1 MSSILKETES
11 SVLSAATPSVPTAVS
26 GTPVAKSSAEEQSR
40 PQPVA
45 LEIPVTVNGARTV
58 EGSDKR
64 EPFSETTKTVLVF
77 GHGAVVRVS
86 SSLAAGQLVF
96 LTNEKTKKEVVCQVV
111 KSKNQGSANGY
122 VELQFTESAPGYWGM
137 RFPASNSAPAA
148 VAAPRPVAPAS
159 VKPVASAPAVVSP
172 AIVAPAMIAPVEQEK
187 VARPAVV
194 AEAPVIEVAKTA
206 EISRAKVFLEKP
218 DAKTESVVTKTE
230 ELPTQP
236 VAPAKIAIVENPSLD
251 DLAKQLT
258 KELLQGSAKEL
269 PKEPLKARPE
279 EAAEVFLKEAAKEVP
294 VNVPAPEAKAPA
306 VSLNE
311 PTSEELKQKA
321 VQLQAE
327 LSSLLFENAS
337 NKKSDSTALVN
348 QSHSLTPLPS
358 VAEQKPEPTLPE
370 TSPVQALSSRPS
382 SLLQK
387 PLGQSIAVEE
397 VKIPSWLAPLA
408 RETDFRSL
416 ESGHADTTKAEAATD
431 LLKDKDEVAISDT
444 AAEDAPREQQTIMF
458 GGQLITD
465 APDAAQ
471 GSTGSKKGLWMG
483 IAAAALL
490 AGGGVWYANQPDN
503 LLTGIF
509 TSKPVAVPK
518 SAAVT
523 TNQSSSTPFRN
534 EVSQPAETGHT
545 SPTAAANNTPANSNP
560 AIPIPGTNSKNSAA
574 VVSFPA
580 SKNAVP
586 TPAAAPLKAEAAP
599 EQPKKPIFGG
609 AHLAAPSVKR
619 ADGSVNA
626 NDAEPTIENSA
637 PDTASASL
645 NALTGNHSRGPAIPL
660 AVGGEVKQAR
670 LLKPVPPVY
679 PPSAKTQH
687 VSGDVKLDAL
697 IDANGKV
704 TSTKVISGPVLLH
717 QAAMDAVKQWQ
728 YDPAQ
733 LNGKATSM
741 HLTVTVQFRL
751 Q

>member
-11 SVLSAATPSVPTAVS
+11 SVLSAATPSAPTAVS
-26 GTPVAKSSAEEQSR
+26 GTPVAKSSAEEQAR

-137 RFPASNSAPAA
+137 RFPGSNSAPAA

-159 VKPVASAPAVVSP
+159 VKPVASAPAVVLP
-172 AIVAPAMIAPVEQEK
+172 AIVAPPVIASVEQEK

-194 AEAPVIEVAKTA
+194 AESVA
-206 EISRAKVFLEKP
+206 
-218 DAKTESVVTKTE
+218 TKSE
-230 ELPTQP
+230 LLPTEP
-236 VAPAKIAIVENPSLD
+236 VAPASVPKIAIIENPSLD
-251 DLAKQLT
+251 ELAKQLT
-258 KELLQGSAKEL
+258 KELLKGSAKEL
-269 PKEPLKARPE
+269 PKESPKAELPKTRPE
-279 EAAEVFLKEAAKEVP
+279 EPAEVFLKEAAKEVP

-327 LSSLLFENAS
+327 LSSLLFENDS
-337 NKKSDSTALVN
+337 NKKSDSALVN
-348 QSHSLTPLPS
+348 ESHLLTPLLS
-358 VAEQKPEPTLPE
+358 VAEQKPEPTPPE
-370 TSPVQALSSRPS
+370 TIPVQSLSSRPS
-382 SLLQK
+382 SLLQR
-387 PLGQSIAVEE
+387 PLAQSIAVEE

-408 RETDFRSL
+408 RETDFRSM
-416 ESGHADTTKAEAATD
+416 ESGPADTTKAEAASD
-431 LLKDKDEVAISDT
+431 LPGLKDKDEVAISDT
-444 AAEDAPREQQTIMF
+444 AVDDAPREQQTIMF
-458 GGQLITD
+458 GGQLITN
-465 APDAAQ
+465 APDAVQ
-471 GSTGSKKGLWMG
+471 GSTGSRKGLWMG

-490 AGGGVWYANQPDN
+490 LAGGAWYANQPDN

-509 TSKPVAVPK
+509 ASKPVAGTK
-518 SAAVT
+518 SAAAT
-523 TNQSSSTPFRN
+523 TNKSNSTPFRN
-534 EVSQPAETGHT
+534 EVSQPAETIHSRT
-545 SPTAAANNTPANSNP
+545 SPTAAANNTPGNSNP
-560 AIPIPGTNSKNSAA
+560 AIPIPGTNSTNSAA
-574 VVSFPA
+574 IGSFPA

-586 TPAAAPLKAEAAP
+586 APTAAPLKAEAAQ
-599 EQPKKPIFGG
+599 EQPKKPVFAGV
-609 AHLAAPSVKR
+609 HLAAPSVKR
-619 ADGSVNA
+619 AGGSVNA
-626 NDAEPTIENSA
+626 NEAEPTIENNA

-645 NALTGNHSRGPAIPL
+645 NALTGSHSGGPAMPL